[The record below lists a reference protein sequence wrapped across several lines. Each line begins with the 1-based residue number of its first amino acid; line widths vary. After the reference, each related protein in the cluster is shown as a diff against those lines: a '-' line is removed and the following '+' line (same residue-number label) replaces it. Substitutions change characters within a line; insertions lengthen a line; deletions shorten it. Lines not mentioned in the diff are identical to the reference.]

1 MFESFQLFQGQRSP
15 SLYFPS
21 GSGASAKGPVYA
33 GPPYS
38 MAQRPATCPL
48 LPPHVATP
56 GLLTQ
61 QASRPKCIS
70 AVHHKRTQAQLHSKS
85 AAGSLLLLL
94 PILSA
99 TPARGW
105 VVSCPHLVFVLLL
118 PIRQFHSPSHPPNHG
133 GNGSAASQPRGADG
147 NAAPHPQLAAAVAAP
162 ARLPRLLLSV
172 PPASA
177 AAAAARGA
185 GRARDEGGGGEDG
198 RGDHRE
204 VRARVRPLES
214 KRGTPRQAATPFRF
228 QPPSEAHVS

>member
-85 AAGSLLLLL
+85 AGSLLLLL

-118 PIRQFHSPSHPPNHG
+118 PIPLPQPSAQPWRQRLCSFPASRRPRQR
-133 GNGSAASQPRGADG
+133 SAAPTARCSRRSSS
-147 NAAPHPQLAAAVAAP
+147 AAPSPVALGP
-162 ARLPRLLLSV
+162 SGLR
-172 PPASA
+172 
-177 AAAAARGA
+177 
-185 GRARDEGGGGEDG
+185 GGGRGSRCRPCKRRRRG
-198 RGDHRE
+198 RR
-204 VRARVRPLES
+204 RRPRRS
-214 KRGTPRQAATPFRF
+214 PRSTGSSSA
-228 QPPSEAHVS
+228 SGK